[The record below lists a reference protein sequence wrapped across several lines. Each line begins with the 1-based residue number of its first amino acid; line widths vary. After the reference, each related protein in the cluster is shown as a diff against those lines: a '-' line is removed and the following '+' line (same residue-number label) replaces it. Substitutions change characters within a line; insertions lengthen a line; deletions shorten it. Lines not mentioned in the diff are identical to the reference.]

1 MKRFKYMTWITLII
15 FGSCA
20 LSLPHPFS
28 FYTIQAIKEGDIIPL
43 FVSSL
48 G

>member
-15 FGSCA
+15 LGSCA
-20 LSLPHPFS
+20 LSLSLSLS
-28 FYTIQAIKEGDIIPL
+28 FYVIQAIKKGDIIPL
-43 FVSSL
+43 YVSSL